1 MRRGRFF
8 AILGGIFGLI
18 GLLMLGVGVVWA
30 TFTMGFLASAE
41 RTEGTVVALNDRLSS
56 GSQGKV
62 WYPTVEFTVDGRV
75 YSFDSSS
82 ASRPPAY
89 DVGETVPVAY
99 APADPSDAQIVTFMS
114 TYFGPT
120 IFGGFGTVFT
130 PIGAALFV
138 KGRRILRRHSW
149 LLTKGREAWARISH
163 VGLESSV
170 KINGRNPY
178 VVYATW
184 NDEQTGRTYTATSD
198 ILRHDPGPDLHG
210 RTHVRVLYDPADPDR
225 NVVDLNAVR

>member
-56 GSQGKV
+56 GSPGKV
-62 WYPTVEFTVDGRV
+62 
-75 YSFDSSS
+75 
-82 ASRPPAY
+82 
-89 DVGETVPVAY
+89 
-99 APADPSDAQIVTFMS
+99 MS

-130 PIGAALFV
+130 PVGAALFV
-138 KGRRILRRHSW
+138 KGRRILRQHSW
-149 LLTKGREAWARISH
+149 LLTKGREVWAQISH

-210 RTHVRVLYDPADPDR
+210 RTHVRVLYDPADPDL
-225 NVVDLNAVR
+225 NLVDLNAVR